1 MGANLW
7 AEKESNGLIKDLL
20 PRGSFDWLSRLIF
33 ANAFSFK
40 GSWIDKFDV
49 SDTKD
54 DEFHTLDGKTVQ
66 VPFMRSNEE
75 QYVSA
80 FDGFK
85 VLQLPYNQG
94 NDKRHFSMYIYLP
107 NAKDGVTGLVQRM
120 CSEHGFLDK
129 YVPRDQVTLGEFKI
143 PKFKLSYQLELSK
156 DFKDM
161 GLVLPFFPCG
171 LREMVINPN
180 HGRNLYVT
188 SIYHKSL
195 VEINEEGTKGGA
207 ATASNSIETTSHSRR
222 RVPCMDFVADH
233 PFAFV
238 IRETESGVVLFAGNV
253 VNPRAN
259 N

>member
-7 AEKESNGLIKDLL
+7 AEKESSGLIKDLL

-40 GSWIDKFDV
+40 GSWIDKFNV

-54 DEFHTLDGKTVQ
+54 DEFHTLDGNDVQ
-66 VPFMRSNEE
+66 VPFMRSNGE
-75 QYVSA
+75 QYAGA

-85 VLQLPYNQG
+85 VLQLPYNQEK
-94 NDKRHFSMYIYLP
+94 DKRHFSMYIYLP
-107 NAKDGVTGLVQRM
+107 NAKDGLASLVQRM

-129 YVPRDQVTLGEFKI
+129 YVPCDQVTLGEFKI
-143 PKFKLSYQLELSK
+143 PKFKLSYQLELTK

-161 GLVLPFFPCG
+161 GLVLPFFPGG

-195 VEINEEGTKGGA
+195 VEINEGGA
-207 ATASNSIETTSHSRR
+207 ATATNSIETASHAQR

-238 IRETESGVVLFAGNV
+238 IRETICGVVLLAGNV